1 MTFARSQ
8 KGMGLL
14 GWMITLAV
22 VAFFASTAFKM
33 FPHYMDNA
41 ALDKAI
47 MAVETDKAAD
57 VRTVPDFY
65 AYITKAMTVNSVEKL
80 DLREAMEVKLDNG
93 EFHVHLK
100 YERREPMIKNLDLV
114 ARFDKEFRV
123 RMP

>member
-8 KGMGLL
+8 KGMSLL
-14 GWMITLAV
+14 GWMVTLAV

-80 DLREAMEVKLDNG
+80 DLRDAMEVKLDNG
-93 EFHVHLK
+93 EFYVHLQ
-100 YERREPMIKNLDLV
+100 YERREPLIKNLDLV

>member
-8 KGMGLL
+8 KGMSLL
-14 GWMITLAV
+14 GWMVTLAV

-93 EFHVHLK
+93 EFQVHLQ
-100 YERREPMIKNLDLV
+100 YERREPLIKNLDLV

>member
-14 GWMITLAV
+14 GWMITLAI
-22 VAFFASTAFKM
+22 VAFFASTAFKI

-41 ALDKAI
+41 ALEKAI
-47 MAVETDKAAD
+47 AAVETDKGAD

-65 AYITKAMTVNSVEKL
+65 AYVTKAMTVNSVEQL
-80 DLREAMEVKLDNG
+80 DLRTAMEVKLDNG
-93 EFHVHLK
+93 VFLVHLN
-100 YERREPMIKNLDLV
+100 YERRESLIKNLDLV